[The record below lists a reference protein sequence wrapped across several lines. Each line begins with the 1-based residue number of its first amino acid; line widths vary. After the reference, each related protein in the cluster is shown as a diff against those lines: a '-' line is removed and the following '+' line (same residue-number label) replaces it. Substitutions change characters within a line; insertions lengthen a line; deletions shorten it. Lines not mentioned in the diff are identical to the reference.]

1 MKKDSLKNCNGKN
14 RKNIIVKKIVTTEQ
28 MRVLENDTITNGKS
42 ERELQLEAG
51 LAAAQE
57 AWMSVGAMPERGILL
72 LVGPGKNGGD
82 GLIAA
87 NQLTKWGATPF
98 VYLLRERN
106 TDDAD
111 WKEFQ
116 DSEMPYALAT
126 EDTDLQRLEFVLN
139 EAALIVDALLGI
151 GVNPEIR
158 PLDQQLSGIT
168 RRVNQTKENI
178 VKPHILS
185 LDIPTGINADNG
197 YADLNAIKADTTV
210 TFGYAKM
217 GLYSFPGRENAG
229 KIIPVDIGLSSKTKN
244 TLPYETLELSELKA
258 FVPQR
263 PATAHKGIFGV
274 VTIVGGSSQYPG
286 AIRLAA
292 EAAAR
297 SGAGLVQIAAPDHIQ
312 NLIANGLPDVIHE
325 PLSTIENSLDPSAAV
340 TVLRALDEK
349 KTRALLI
356 GPGLGNTGN
365 TTKFVHSIISS
376 LGGKK
381 FLNSL
386 ILDADA
392 LNALSGIQDWS
403 KTLQIPLIITPH
415 PGEMARLMGTSIES
429 IQKSRLESALTY
441 AKYINGIVVLKG
453 AGTIIASPDG
463 RARISEFAS
472 PVLAK
477 AGTGDVLAGIISGLV
492 AQNVDIFE
500 AASLGVYLH
509 ADMGR
514 RVAENYGSSAGIAQD
529 LLKVMPA
536 SRKILDGIE
545 TSTLDTFSSNPLLS
559 NSMQSNQLGE
569 QFMEELAPN

>member
-1 MKKDSLKNCNGKN
+1 M
-14 RKNIIVKKIVTTEQ
+14 KKIVTTKQ
-28 MRVLENDTITNGKS
+28 MQSLESDAITSGKS

-72 LVGPGKNGGD
+72 LIGPGKNGKD

-98 VYLLRERN
+98 VYLLRELN
-106 TDDAD
+106 IDDDD
-111 WKEFQ
+111 WKEYQ
-116 DSEMPYALAT
+116 ESEMPYAIAT
-126 EDTDLQRLEFVLN
+126 EDTELQRLEFVLN

-151 GVNPEIR
+151 GMDPEIR
-158 PLDQQLSGIT
+158 PLDENLSEIT
-168 RRVNQTKENI
+168 KRVNQTKENI

-197 YADLNAIKADTTV
+197 YTDPNAVKADSTI

-217 GLYSFPGRENAG
+217 GLYCFPGRENVG
-229 KIIPVDIGLSSKTKN
+229 RIIPVDIGLPSN
-244 TLPYETLELSELKA
+244 TRHILPYETLELSELKA
-258 FVPQR
+258 FMPER
-263 PATAHKGIFGV
+263 PITAHKGTFGV
-274 VTIVGGSSQYPG
+274 VTIVGGSLQYPG
-286 AIRLAA
+286 AIRLAG

-312 NLIANGLPDVIHE
+312 ALITNGLPDVIHE
-325 PLSTIENSLDPSAAV
+325 PLPTTGNSLDTSAAI
-340 TVLRALDEK
+340 TVLRALDKK

-356 GPGLGNTGN
+356 GPGLGHTAV
-365 TTKFVHSIISS
+365 TTKFVHSIITS
-376 LGGKK
+376 LSERN
-381 FLNSL
+381 FLNGV

-392 LNALSGIQDWS
+392 LNILPEIQNWS
-403 KTLQIPLIITPH
+403 TNLQTPLIITPH
-415 PGEMARLMGTSIES
+415 PGEMSRLLGIDIDS
-429 IQKSRLESALTY
+429 IQKNRLETALSY
-441 AKYINGIVVLKG
+441 ATHINGVVVLKG

-477 AGTGDVLAGIISGLV
+477 GGTGDILAGIISGLV
-492 AQNVDIFE
+492 AQNVEPFE

-514 RVAENYGSSAGIAQD
+514 RVAENYGTASGIAQD
-529 LLKVMPA
+529 LLKVMPT
-536 SRKILDGIE
+536 SRKMLDGIE
-545 TSTLDTFSSNPLLS
+545 TSIIDTFGR
-559 NSMQSNQLGE
+559 NSLFPDTIKQDQSEE
-569 QFMEELAPN
+569 QFMTDLTHNLD

>member
-1 MKKDSLKNCNGKN
+1 M
-14 RKNIIVKKIVTTEQ
+14 KKIVTTEQ
-28 MRVLENDTITNGKS
+28 MRTLENNTIADGKS
-42 ERELQLEAG
+42 ERALQLEAG

-57 AWMSVGAMPERGILL
+57 AWMNVGAMPERGILL
-72 LVGPGKNGGD
+72 LIGPGKNGGD

-106 TDDAD
+106 TDDPD

-116 DSEMPYALAT
+116 ESEMPYALAT
-126 EDTDLQRLEFVLN
+126 EDTDLKRLEFVLN

-151 GVNPEIR
+151 GVNLESR
-158 PLDQQLSGIT
+158 PLDKQLSEIT
-168 RRVNQTKENI
+168 KRVNQTKENI

-197 YADLNAIKADTTV
+197 YADPAAIKADTTV

-217 GLYSFPGRENAG
+217 GLYSYPGRENAG
-229 KIIPVDIGLSSKTKN
+229 RIIPVDIGLSSIKKS
-244 TLPYETLELSELKA
+244 TLPYEALELSELKT

-263 PATAHKGIFGV
+263 PITAHKGTFGV

-297 SGAGLVQIAAPDHIQ
+297 SGAGLVQIAAPNHIQ
-312 NLIANGLPDVIHE
+312 TLITNGLPDVIHQ
-325 PLSTIENSLDPSAAV
+325 PLPTTENTLDASAAI
-340 TVLRALDEK
+340 TVLQALDEK

-356 GPGLGNTGN
+356 GPGLGKTAN

-376 LGGKK
+376 LSERK
-381 FLNSL
+381 FLNGL

-392 LNALSGIQDWS
+392 LNTLSQIQDWS
-403 KTLQIPLIITPH
+403 TPLQIPLIITPH
-415 PGEMARLMGTSIES
+415 PGEMSRLMGIDIDS
-429 IQKSRLESALTY
+429 IQKNRLESALNY
-441 AKYINGIVVLKG
+441 AKHINGIVVLKG
-453 AGTIIASPDG
+453 AGTIVASPDG

-477 AGTGDVLAGIISGLV
+477 AGTGDVLAGVIAGLV
-492 AQNVDIFE
+492 AQNVDSFE

-514 RVAENYGSSAGIAQD
+514 RVAENYGNAAGIAQD

-536 SRKILDGIE
+536 SRKMLDGIE
-545 TSTLDTFSSNPLLS
+545 ASAIDTFGTNTLLP
-559 NSMQSNQLGE
+559 NTIQSHQPGE
-569 QFMEELAPN
+569 QFMEELAHNLD